1 MKRWWVAI
9 ICQGSKV
16 DFYEVVAPSAEAAER
31 RAREKYGHLIGPHAQ
46 LTAEAILERPR
57 KRTRQRRGVV

>member
-9 ICQGSKV
+9 RQGSKV

-31 RAREKYGHLIGPHAQ
+31 RAREKYGHLIGPCAK
-46 LTAEAILERPR
+46 LTTEEILEHPR
-57 KRTRQRRGVV
+57 KRAKQQRGIA